1 MMIELRTINIV
12 VTRRCLAGIILMY
25 VLCQSN
31 TSLIFRWGKMM
42 VKFMLYL
49 VYTKKLG
56 IQPNLLCSVVPFN
69 GTSQKSTFFSVMAAS
84 LCSFM
89 LKYWSLFS
97 F

>member
-1 MMIELRTINIV
+1 
-12 VTRRCLAGIILMY
+12 
-25 VLCQSN
+25 
-31 TSLIFRWGKMM
+31 M

-69 GTSQKSTFFSVMAAS
+69 GISQKRVPNLHFFSVMAAS
-84 LCSFM
+84 ICSFM
-89 LKYWSLFS
+89 LKYLSLFI

>member
-1 MMIELRTINIV
+1 
-12 VTRRCLAGIILMY
+12 
-25 VLCQSN
+25 
-31 TSLIFRWGKMM
+31 M

-69 GTSQKSTFFSVMAAS
+69 GISQKRVPDLHFLKSVMAAS
-84 LCSFM
+84 ICSFM
-89 LKYWSLFS
+89 LKYLSLFR